1 LSSSGKPSVQCEAVG
16 APLVDVVLKYNM
28 SSIILCFF
36 GLLHLEF
43 SNLDG
48 CCVGTPR
55 VFGGKRDGKCFFFD
69 SCTADYP
76 AEYATS
82 CGHKN
87 GADV

>member
-1 LSSSGKPSVQCEAVG
+1 MSFSGKPSVQSEAVG
-16 APLVDVVLKYNM
+16 APFVDVVQLF
-28 SSIILCFF
+28 SITLSAF
-36 GLLHLEF
+36 GLLHFEF